1 MKALFPRALLLAAFT
16 LPFCQNALAGVV
28 VNGTRVI
35 YPAQAREVTVQV
47 DNVGDSPALV
57 QAWIDSG
64 DANQTADTSD
74 APFVLTPPIARVE
87 PGRSQA
93 LRVIFS
99 GAQLPTDR
107 ETVFW
112 LNVLDVPPSPDNA
125 DSGDQNY
132 LQVAFRSRLKLFYR
146 PQGLKGVAND
156 APAALRWT
164 RTGDRLRV
172 ENPSPFHVT
181 LAEVHALTG
190 SSEKAV
196 EDKGAMVAPKQS
208 LEFAA
213 PAGTDQVRFITINDY
228 GGRVEHTIRL
238 GSTGG

>member
-1 MKALFPRALLLAAFT
+1 M
-16 LPFCQNALAGVV
+16 
-28 VNGTRVI
+28 
-35 YPAQAREVTVQV
+35 
-47 DNVGDSPALV
+47 
-57 QAWIDSG
+57 
-64 DANQTADTSD
+64 
-74 APFVLTPPIARVE
+74 
-87 PGRSQA
+87 
-93 LRVIFS
+93 IFS

-107 ETVFW
+107 ESVFW

-156 APAALRWT
+156 APALRWT

-181 LAEVHALTG
+181 LAEVHAVTG
-190 SSEKAV
+190 SSEKTV

-208 LEFAA
+208 L
-213 PAGTDQVRFITINDY
+213 VHR
-228 GGRVEHTIRL
+228 
-238 GSTGG
+238 TGGLRPGALHHHQRLRRSGGAHGPPRQYRG